1 MTSPNKSRRVPRA
14 TSTLASS
21 IVSLAVAGS
30 MTVHILAPTTGT
42 YAEPE
47 PTKVSAHDTLL
58 PYQAPLAITAKG
70 NRSTQVN

>member
-1 MTSPNKSRRVPRA
+1 
-14 TSTLASS
+14 
-21 IVSLAVAGS
+21 

-58 PYQAPLAITAKG
+58 PYQAPLANPKSG
-70 NRSTQVN
+70 NKSA